1 MGGVRD
7 ALSVRDCHRRITTL
21 IFLLQQGEYL
31 LFVLLIIAL
40 IISLTF
46 HEFGHAF
53 VAKAYGDDTAERA
66 GRLTLNPAAHI
77 DLFGLLLV
85 IMVGFGYAKPVPTNP
100 RNFTSPSADLWVAA
114 AGPLMNLVL
123 AIIVWNFF
131 LIVAADG
138 QSVLATREFSIFC
151 LLLAQVNL
159 LLMIF
164 NLIPIAPLDGHYILP
179 YFLPERL
186 RPTVNSFNRRVGPY
200 ALLSLVVLSLMGVP
214 IFSSLSTISRALLP
228 LISWAG

>member
-1 MGGVRD
+1 M
-7 ALSVRDCHRRITTL
+7 

-31 LFVLLIIAL
+31 LFGLLIIAL

-100 RNFTSPSADLWVAA
+100 RNFRTPSADFWVAA
-114 AGPLMNLVL
+114 AGPLMNLLL
-123 AIIVWNFF
+123 AIVVWN
-131 LIVAADG
+131 LYLALAGGG
-138 QSVLATREFSIFC
+138 QSFLATDQFFVFC

-164 NLIPIAPLDGHYILP
+164 NLIPVAPLDGHYLLP

-214 IFSSLSTISRALLP
+214 IFSWLSTLSRALLP

>member
-1 MGGVRD
+1 M
-7 ALSVRDCHRRITTL
+7 
-21 IFLLQQGEYL
+21 IFLLQNGEFL
-31 LFVLLIIAL
+31 LFGLLIVAL

-66 GRLTLNPAAHI
+66 GRLTLNPVAHI

-100 RNFTSPSADLWVAA
+100 RNFRTPSADFWVAA
-114 AGPLMNLVL
+114 AGPLMNLLL
-123 AIIVWNFF
+123 AIVVWNAY
-131 LIVAADG
+131 LVLDG
-138 QSVLATREFSIFC
+138 SGLTTQQVFIFC

-164 NLIPIAPLDGHYILP
+164 NLIPVAPLDGHYLLP

-186 RPTVNSFNRRVGPY
+186 RPTVHSFNRRFGPY

-214 IFSSLSTISRALLP
+214 IFAWLSTLSRALLP